1 VYLLKLKYY
10 ILAILLFSSLQ
21 VWAIDT
27 SETVLSD
34 STVVQAKEIVLY
46 EAPTTNMQQEFKPD
60 PLKAIWY
67 AAVVPGLGQVYNRK
81 YWKLPILYGGA
92 MGLTYAISWNGGLY
106 RDYQKAYR
114 DILDSD
120 PLTESYLNV
129 LPSGVE
135 ITSSNKSY
143 YANLLKNKQD
153 NYLRYRDLSIIGTAT
168 LYLLSIVDAFVDAHL
183 YDFDVSPDLSLKLIP
198 KAIPLRQTHSIGDVS
213 FGLSCQ
219 FTF

>member
-10 ILAILLFSSLQ
+10 ILAILLFSSFQ
-21 VWAIDT
+21 VWATDAPV
-27 SETVLSD
+27 TVLSD
-34 STVVQAKEIVLY
+34 STVFEAEEIVLY
-46 EAPTTNMQQEFKPD
+46 EAPATMLQEFKPD

-81 YWKLPILYGGA
+81 YWKLPIIYGGA

-129 LPSGVE
+129 LPTGVE
-135 ITSSNKSY
+135 ITSGNKSY

-153 NYLRYRDLSIIGTAT
+153 NYLRYRDLSIIGVAG
-168 LYLLSIVDAFVDAHL
+168 LYLLSIVDAYVDAHL
-183 YDFDVSPDLSLKLIP
+183 YDFDVSPDLSLKIIP
-198 KAIPLRQTHSIGDVS
+198 KAIPLRQTHSMGDVS